1 MHTNQTQHYGFP
13 LYVGTDI
20 INPLTDFNETN
31 EAIDEALYNANT
43 ASAQAVSK
51 ATEAEENV
59 ALYDTRIADAE
70 AHASES
76 LLATQATR
84 DMIAYP
90 FDPLKQGGYAIGDA
104 VIHEG
109 KLYEFIVSHTGA
121 WDASDVKVVV
131 ITDSVKDT
139 VEQGKEEI
147 EQEVDAA
154 IAVISQQTAKVTAT
168 QAIIAEPF
176 NPAKVGGYK
185 AGDFVTYADKLYRF
199 DEAHTGAWSE
209 SGITN
214 IVLTQGMR
222 IYGLTAVLAEEDN
235 ERYYSLLNRL
245 FTQIDMSRVTVDT
258 VIEIRDFTTDDAD
271 YFKLAHKQDDE
282 LVFQGFRHYA
292 TNGTYEILNLDV
304 KASSSLY
311 DGTKIT
317 TSDVTKVNYSTDD
330 ASSVQIT
337 LIY

>member
-20 INPLTDFNETN
+20 INPLTDFNDTN
-31 EAIDEALYNANT
+31 EAIDEALYNANS
-43 ASAQAVSK
+43 ASAQAVNK
-51 ATEAEENV
+51 ATEAETNV

-70 AHASES
+70 THAGEA

-84 DMIAYP
+84 DMIARP
-90 FDPLKQGGYAIGDA
+90 FDPLKQGGYAIGDN

-154 IAVISQQTAKVTAT
+154 IATISQQTAKVTAT
-168 QAIIAEPF
+168 QAIIAAPF

-199 DEAHTGAWSE
+199 DEAHTGPWAE
-209 SGITN
+209 SGISE
-214 IVLTQGMR
+214 IVLTNGAR
-222 IYGLTAVLAEEDN
+222 IYGHEAVLAEVDD

-245 FTQIDMSRVTVDT
+245 FAKVDMSRVTVDT
-258 VIEIRDFTTDDAD
+258 VIEIRDFTTDDST

-282 LVFQGFRHYA
+282 LVFQGFRHYGMD
-292 TNGTYEILNLDV
+292 GTYEILNIDV
-304 KASSSLY
+304 KESSSLY

-317 TSDVTKVNYSTDD
+317 QNGITKVNYSTYD
-330 ASSVQIT
+330 AGSVQIT
-337 LIY
+337 LMY